1 MGDFSKLIDTG
12 AELAGLKDE
21 IDLIRALA
29 DTAEKWKETAAK
41 IDGATTLEKF
51 LDTLA
56 KDIFS
61 DKVKKAFADVGLKD
75 AHATLERLMG
85 KLTAGA
91 DKIPESIKKLFNPLS
106 TYGAGNP
113 GLVEWKLSGTQDLQ
127 LEENIKLG
135 IGGSAGL
142 EFDAAVKAKVGGTE
156 LDRLLRLGAELGVKA
171 NASGSLPIRWGS
183 IDASGEAS
191 VDVALD
197 YYYQPA
203 STSTFYGVAVAKRI
217 VDLPD
222 PFHFGSVW
230 KALQGDPTLAGI
242 VYSYADKAKGKVAL
256 ALSATGSLT
265 DEILADVKLTF
276 AAMASRENR
285 LMLTLRALP
294 PQAPGGE
301 RQIEAILSRGQAR
314 EEGLSVGLK
323 VGVDL
328 SAPVGRVRE
337 VLNRAIEKSD
347 ALIAEITPYL
357 SPGTL
362 LRTKFTEWL
371 QPRIESVVQDEG
383 LRNAIL
389 ADVKKATGESD
400 PSDSDVIKW
409 LSDQLGDAID
419 QRADDLTAWTVG
431 AETSMASQA
440 LALLPES
447 LRGPAGDKVKAE
459 VTALVDKA
467 RDEFKSL
474 IDDRLLKLPAGKLK
488 EAFKKLGIAVD
499 EQVEAFDELLAPVR
513 KLIDRY
519 QALLEQAKT
528 FANDASR
535 AQVMLSISGEEVA
548 KFGLDEKFVGRFE
561 ANNDLI
567 AEVFREFTRGK
578 VTELRKRMVSNQVP
592 VGFKFV
598 KDRSIRKET
607 AELTGKS
614 KVQLVLFGFG
624 AEGSI
629 ELNGRAEILVDGNNT
644 IQVDSSGTIKE
655 RFSGGGEQREVSL
668 AHTYQMRL
676 ERALAG
682 HGAVERSTG
691 LGVAVND
698 VDTRLHR
705 LEVIDFLGRLEQW
718 KLVASST
725 KIAATKQFDA
735 WLPTGQ
741 NALPGGMSAK
751 LALTRAQLEKFM
763 LLPPGFGD
771 LPLAQAVA
779 QAPLTRDHRKRIVS
793 SALAALKE
801 VQDSNLR
808 SIEDA
813 VRKLPDQFDGLPHGL
828 EFIDLLDLVV
838 KNDNDVEDRN
848 DFFEAIKHSYSRQE
862 FPGGMPPRWAVNFI
876 VTVKRLRG
884 LVGMIQAMRQIYAH
898 TPRSTDDPASQGWD
912 RSDYARAERRVA
924 KGGAAWLSI
933 GDAGL
938 KLSSEIAQSTVA
950 FLIVACALAEI
961 SRGGADAKDILTLAM
976 TKRKGDKAETVV
988 ESVALTAPA

>member
-29 DTAEKWKETAAK
+29 DTAEKWKDTAAK

-56 KDIFS
+56 KDIS
-61 DKVKKAFADVGLKD
+61 GDKVKKAFADVGLKD

-91 DKIPESIKKLFNPLS
+91 DKIPESVKKLFNPLS
-106 TYGAGNP
+106 TYRAGNT
-113 GLVEWKLSGTQDLQ
+113 GLVEWNLSGTQDLQ

-142 EFDAAVKAKVGGTE
+142 EFDAAVRAKVGETE

-183 IDASGEAS
+183 IDASAEAS
-191 VDVALD
+191 VNVALD

-203 STSTFYGVAVAKRI
+203 SASTFYGVAVAERI
-217 VDLPD
+217 VNLPD
-222 PFHFGSVW
+222 PFHFDSVW

-242 VYSYADKAKGKVAL
+242 VYSYTDTAKGKVAV

-301 RQIEAILSRGQAR
+301 RHIEAILSRGQAR

-371 QPRIESVVQDEG
+371 QPRVASLVQDEG
-383 LRNAIL
+383 LRKAIL

-419 QRADDLTAWTVG
+419 QRADDLTAWSVG
-431 AETSMASQA
+431 AEASMASQA

-535 AQVMLSISGEEVA
+535 AQVMLSISGEEGA

-561 ANNDLI
+561 ANNDLV

-592 VGFKFV
+592 VGFQFV

-607 AELTGKS
+607 ADLTGKG

-629 ELNGRAEILVDGNNT
+629 ELNGKAEILIDGNNT
-644 IQVDSSGTIKE
+644 IQVDSSGTLKN

-668 AHTYQMRL
+668 VHTYQMRL
-676 ERALAG
+676 VRALEG
-682 HGAVERSTG
+682 HGVVQQSTG
-691 LGVAVND
+691 LGAAVND

-705 LEVIDFLGRLEQW
+705 EEVTGFVDRLQEW
-718 KLVASST
+718 KFVAPST
-725 KIAATKQFDA
+725 RIAATAQFDA
-735 WLPTGQ
+735 WLANGQ
-741 NALPGGMSAK
+741 SSIPGGMSAK
-751 LALTRAQLEKFM
+751 LALTQAQLEKFM
-763 LLPPGFGD
+763 LLPPGFSS
-771 LPLAQAVA
+771 LPPAQAVA
-779 QAPLTRDHRKRIVS
+779 QAPLAGAQRKDIIRRAKG
-793 SALAALKE
+793 ALEE
-801 VQDSNLR
+801 VKDSNIRL
-808 SIEDA
+808 IEKA
-813 VRKLPDQFDGLPHGL
+813 RHKLPNQFDEIRHDIDL
-828 EFIDLLDLVV
+828 IDLLDLLVM
-838 KNDNDVEDRN
+838 NESL
-848 DFFEAIKHSYSRQE
+848 FEEIERFYSFGS
-862 FPGGMPPRWAVNFI
+862 FPGSDKGWSVNLI

-884 LVGMIQAMRQIYAH
+884 LVRMIQAMRDIYAH
-898 TPRSTDDPASQGWD
+898 TPRSIDDPKSSESWD
-912 RSDYARAERRVA
+912 RTAYAKAERRIA
-924 KGGAAWLSI
+924 EGGASWLAI
-933 GDAGL
+933 GDAVF
-938 KLSSEIAQSTVA
+938 KLSAKIAQSTVA
-950 FLIVACALAEI
+950 FLIIACDLAEI

-988 ESVALTAPA
+988 ESVALTAPV